1 GTQHWFQ
8 FLRIF
13 EYLTEAPQKPVQAN
27 SISPLLFPCQ
37 SCERRRCTS
46 LSLITGHV
54 SIALWVELQFLF
66 QFPRVA
72 LQVFDP
78 VIQFVSLPHD
88 LLVDLLE
95 RVIAGFPVGHHSA
108 ASLMVAFINSA
119 STSEMR
125 SPIQRTT
132 GTAKLLP
139 SALYRGPSDAGLDRK
154 SVV

>member
-1 GTQHWFQ
+1 M
-8 FLRIF
+8 
-13 EYLTEAPQKPVQAN
+13 
-27 SISPLLFPCQ
+27 
-37 SCERRRCTS
+37 
-46 LSLITGHV
+46 GHSFV
-54 SIALWVELQFLF
+54 T
-66 QFPRVA
+66 PRVDVQSV
-72 LQVFDP
+72 LKFSDVGLKVFHSADES
-78 VIQFVSLPHD
+78 VSLVD
-88 LLVDLLE
+88 DGLADLLE
-95 RVIAGFPVGHHSA
+95 GVVFRFPVGHHSA